1 MIIFLDIYLK
11 VPDVDLKKELDVVS
25 AQWKSTVDVFFVS

>member
-11 VPDVDLKKELDVVS
+11 VPDVDLKKR